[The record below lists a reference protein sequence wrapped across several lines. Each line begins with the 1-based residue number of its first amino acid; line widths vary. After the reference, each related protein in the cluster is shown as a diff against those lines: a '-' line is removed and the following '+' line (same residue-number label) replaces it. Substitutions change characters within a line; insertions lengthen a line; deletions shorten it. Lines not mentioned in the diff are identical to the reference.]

1 MSNGGLGRCTS
12 GLIIQFKRNVTI
24 GIEHKKR
31 IDLYSLFLK
40 NKILP
45 TIKGKAIIIEYNLQ
59 SGSNGIHNGRFFKTP
74 CKCKMNVLS
83 HKSIMGQDFTIIEK
97 IINIASSNNDF
108 FILFSTTC
116 TMS

>member
-1 MSNGGLGRCTS
+1 MKNQILSTINGS
-12 GLIIQFKRNVTI
+12 
-24 GIEHKKR
+24 
-31 IDLYSLFLK
+31 
-40 NKILP
+40 
-45 TIKGKAIIIEYNLQ
+45 AIIIEYNLQ
-59 SGSNGIHNGRFFKTP
+59 SGSNGIHKGRFFKTP
-74 CKCKMNVLS
+74 CKCKMKALS